1 MDTEHTLTE
10 PTRSEHAR
18 AEHARAKQPRAEQPR
33 TEQPRTE
40 RARAERARTEPK
52 TAILRRLRE
61 VVRHGRDEG
70 AATAEY
76 VVATMAAVGFAGLLV
91 LILRSDEVRGML
103 TDLVRSA
110 LTVAG

>member
-1 MDTEHTLTE
+1 MTKPTERPHANTHTHLLPRLRTGLRTRLHPQLRTGPHTPL
-10 PTRSEHAR
+10 PTRLHPSL
-18 AEHARAKQPRAEQPR
+18 R
-33 TEQPRTE
+33 TEN
-40 RARAERARTEPK
+40 
-52 TAILRRLRE
+52 
-61 VVRHGRDEG
+61 DEG

-91 LILRSDEVRGML
+91 LIMRSDEVRGML

>member
-10 PTRSEHAR
+10 LTRSEHAR
-18 AEHARAKQPRAEQPR
+18 AEQPR
-33 TEQPRTE
+33 T
-40 RARAERARTEPK
+40 ERARTEPK
-52 TAILRRLRE
+52 TAMLHRLRE

-103 TDLVRSA
+103 TDLVRNA

>member
-1 MDTEHTLTE
+1 MTPALEHLR
-10 PTRSEHAR
+10 TRLHA
-18 AEHARAKQPRAEQPR
+18 A
-33 TEQPRTE
+33 
-40 RARAERARTEPK
+40 
-52 TAILRRLRE
+52 
-61 VVRHGRDEG
+61 RDEG

-103 TDLVRSA
+103 TDLVRNA

>member
-1 MDTEHTLTE
+1 MTKMIEKLR
-10 PTRSEHAR
+10 TRL
-18 AEHARAKQPRAEQPR
+18 QP
-33 TEQPRTE
+33 
-40 RARAERARTEPK
+40 
-52 TAILRRLRE
+52 
-61 VVRHGRDEG
+61 GRDEG

-91 LILRSDEVRGML
+91 LIMRSDEVRGML

>member
-18 AEHARAKQPRAEQPR
+18 AEHARAK
-33 TEQPRTE
+33 QPRTE

-103 TDLVRSA
+103 TDLVRNA

>member
-10 PTRSEHAR
+10 LTRSEHAR
-18 AEHARAKQPRAEQPR
+18 AGQPR

-40 RARAERARTEPK
+40 PK
-52 TAILRRLRE
+52 TAMLHRLRE

-103 TDLVRSA
+103 TDLVRNA

>member
-33 TEQPRTE
+33 TE
-40 RARAERARTEPK
+40 RARTEPK
-52 TAILRRLRE
+52 TAMLHRLRE

-103 TDLVRSA
+103 TDLVRNA

>member
-18 AEHARAKQPRAEQPR
+18 AKQPR
-33 TEQPRTE
+33 T
-40 RARAERARTEPK
+40 ERARTEPK
-52 TAILRRLRE
+52 TAMLHRLRE